1 MYLVTVVAVLSIPEL
16 LSEMRAQVLSQLAVV
31 LQTGQQEVEAL
42 EQQDGLNRTGD
53 RHLQARQN
61 QHHLLDLVTNEGELR
76 GWRGSAFELFLSF

>member
-42 EQQDGLNRTGD
+42 EQQD
-53 RHLQARQN
+53 
-61 QHHLLDLVTNEGELR
+61 
-76 GWRGSAFELFLSF
+76 